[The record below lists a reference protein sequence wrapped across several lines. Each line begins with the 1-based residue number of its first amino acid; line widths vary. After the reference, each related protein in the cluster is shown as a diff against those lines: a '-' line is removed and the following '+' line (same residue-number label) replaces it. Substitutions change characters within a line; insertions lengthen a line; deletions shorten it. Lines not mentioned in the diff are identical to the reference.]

1 MQINVFCA
9 LYLALYADENFF
21 SDFAVPELHLVLY
34 AGPYYTRVFT
44 VIEKRKNILG
54 LMSEDC
60 SMWIRNVPN
69 AHKNLKKKDISHM
82 SDVDQITG
90 KEFIYIKQE
99 S

>member
-44 VIEKRKNILG
+44 VL
-54 LMSEDC
+54 D
-60 SMWIRNVPN
+60 
-69 AHKNLKKKDISHM
+69 KNLLSVPL
-82 SDVDQITG
+82 S
-90 KEFIYIKQE
+90 QE
-99 S
+99 LTTRGA

>member
-44 VIEKRKNILG
+44 VAAVGNTELTYTKN
-54 LMSEDC
+54 D
-60 SMWIRNVPN
+60 R
-69 AHKNLKKKDISHM
+69 
-82 SDVDQITG
+82 
-90 KEFIYIKQE
+90 YI
-99 S
+99 